1 MLQMKYKLCSL
12 AIMMAGVL
20 ALAACSA
27 DDTDSSYLSADKNEY
42 GASTGYYGSW
52 QFFTNSSLIHE
63 DWVTHVKSAS
73 SFSVNNQQMTIEKMP
88 TDLFL
93 VLAKLQG
100 YEVYDPEPYT
110 MATEEKGY
118 SQHSVIYGLTTP
130 DYVFLARKGDQLRHV
145 RVSFMR
151 YTELVVD
158 TYLNTVSVMIGIKE
172 VCVEDKQMCG
182 DVGLLMYRAETVDN

>member
-20 ALAACSA
+20 ALSACSA
-27 DDTDSSYLSADKNEY
+27 DDADSSYFDKNDIV
-42 GASTGYYGSW
+42 ASTGYFGSW
-52 QFFTNSSLIHE
+52 QFISNSSLFLVIE
-63 DWVTHVKSAS
+63 EQVTHMKSAS